1 MISSV
6 VVSMV
11 RLHGQRGYYLGGNV
25 KYQGKCGRRD
35 ANTDYKI
42 LVALPPTQS
51 GYSSKLSTS
60 SGVPKELR
68 KRAIFDG
75 FTLRSGNGVRLMT
88 SQQDLLFTDLNA
100 LTEEQIEA
108 GLAAGV
114 WRENRPF
121 VEQYLDQI
129 RLSRADAA
137 ASAQGLE
144 AIRSVVNDARTAN
157 FRATIALMFAA
168 GAMLAA
174 MAGAFIAFLALS
186 GVKIVW

>member
-1 MISSV
+1 
-6 VVSMV
+6 
-11 RLHGQRGYYLGGNV
+11 
-25 KYQGKCGRRD
+25 
-35 ANTDYKI
+35 
-42 LVALPPTQS
+42 LVTI
-51 GYSSKLSTS
+51 K
-60 SGVPKELR
+60 GVPKELR